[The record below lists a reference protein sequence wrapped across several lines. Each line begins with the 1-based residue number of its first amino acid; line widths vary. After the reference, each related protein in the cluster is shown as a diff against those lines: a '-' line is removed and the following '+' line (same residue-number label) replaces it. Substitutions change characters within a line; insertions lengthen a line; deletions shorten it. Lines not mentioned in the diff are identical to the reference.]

1 VPPLAFALGMYL
13 PIYLNTPLLA
23 GGLIAHFV
31 AKSTEKEELSKKRKD
46 RGTLIASG
54 FIAGGAI
61 MGVVSA
67 FIVFF
72 GKQIL
77 NPDWT
82 LMKAIGTEYW
92 SESTGGEILGFA
104 MFVILLI
111 YLYWDSTRIKE

>member
-1 VPPLAFALGMYL
+1 
-13 PIYLNTPLLA
+13 
-23 GGLIAHFV
+23 
-31 AKSTEKEELSKKRKD
+31 
-46 RGTLIASG
+46 
-54 FIAGGAI
+54 